1 MMERTSTRAY
11 VSLLTR
17 SKRQRRFVG
26 LTGAL
31 ALALAVLGAGLT
43 SSSSFAQS
51 NLTWGSAIE
60 VPGSASLNVGG
71 NGYVFAISC
80 ASAGDCSAVG
90 SYTDGSNNLQGF
102 VVSESSGT
110 WGSAIEIP
118 GLGSLSGGSNADPE
132 SISCP
137 SVGNCSVGGYY
148 RDSSG
153 AHQAFVVGETNGTW
167 DSAEEVPGTA
177 TLNVGG
183 SANAYTISCSSAG
196 NCGAGGSY
204 SDSSGAH
211 QAFVDGETNGTWGSA
226 EEVPGTAT
234 LNVGGSANVYMISC
248 STSGNCSAGGPYND
262 GSSHYQGYVVSET
275 NGTWG
280 DAIEIPGLGSLNSAG
295 NAYLYTI
302 SCSSAGNCGA
312 GGSYKDGSN
321 YNQAYV
327 ASESNGTWG
336 NAIEVPGT
344 ATLNANGDAELFS
357 ISCPSAGNCSAG
369 GYYSDS
375 ANKYQAYVVSETS
388 GTWAIATEVPGTAT
402 LNAGGDAYAN
412 SVSCSSVGNCGA
424 GGTYK
429 DGSNNY
435 QAYVVNESN
444 GTWGSATEVP
454 GTATLNTG
462 GNAYINSISC
472 TADGSCSAGGAFTDG
487 ANKFQA
493 MVDDLTVTTSTTTTS
508 TTTTSTTT
516 TTTTSTTLPRKSVPG
531 APHIHA
537 ASSSKGGIS
546 ISVVGITKNGGS
558 PISKY
563 QYSLNSKSWVNV
575 MKNSHGV
582 FVILHLIS
590 HKTYGARLRAINSV
604 GAGAPSNAVKVTVK

>member
-1 MMERTSTRAY
+1 
-11 VSLLTR
+11 
-17 SKRQRRFVG
+17 
-26 LTGAL
+26 
-31 ALALAVLGAGLT
+31 
-43 SSSSFAQS
+43 
-51 NLTWGSAIE
+51 
-60 VPGSASLNVGG
+60 
-71 NGYVFAISC
+71 
-80 ASAGDCSAVG
+80 
-90 SYTDGSNNLQGF
+90 
-102 VVSESSGT
+102 
-110 WGSAIEIP
+110 
-118 GLGSLSGGSNADPE
+118 
-132 SISCP
+132 
-137 SVGNCSVGGYY
+137 
-148 RDSSG
+148 
-153 AHQAFVVGETNGTW
+153 
-167 DSAEEVPGTA
+167 
-177 TLNVGG
+177 
-183 SANAYTISCSSAG
+183 
-196 NCGAGGSY
+196 
-204 SDSSGAH
+204 
-211 QAFVDGETNGTWGSA
+211 
-226 EEVPGTAT
+226 
-234 LNVGGSANVYMISC
+234 MISC

-444 GTWGSATEVP
+444 GTWGSAIEVP

-472 TADGSCSAGGAFTDG
+472 TAEGSCSAGGAFTDG

-537 ASSSKGGIS
+537 SSSSKGGIS